1 MINNSTAI
9 TFTLS
14 LSLSCIYS
22 VNLSAFS
29 IPIITIR
36 VCNLQFFRAQRKQ
49 IEFLLSAHTAQQS
62 LLPFALPLPP
72 SLCRS
77 CRRCRSYRRSPH
89 QQSVG
94 FFLVVVVGLSHA
106 HINSGSSHTHTHA
119 SIHRQTTNKHTNSR
133 HAHRQ
138 KHAHLHTHT
147 HTHTTTIKAKR
158 GNEISFHTFCKM
170 KQNNECEAQW
180 KEQWKN

>member
-1 MINNSTAI
+1 MNSLTI
-9 TFTLS
+9 PILLIIQVQLLS
-14 LSLSCIYS
+14 LFLTRLYC
-22 VNLSAFS
+22 VNLSAFL

-77 CRRCRSYRRSPH
+77 CRRSPH

-106 HINSGSSHTHTHA
+106 HIDGGSSHIHTHA
-119 SIHRQTTNKHTNSR
+119 CIHRQADYKQHTNSR
-133 HAHRQ
+133 HAHTQR
-138 KHAHLHTHT
+138 HAHSHKHTYNH
-147 HTHTTTIKAKR
+147 H
-158 GNEISFHTFCKM
+158 
-170 KQNNECEAQW
+170 
-180 KEQWKN
+180 